1 MILDKEYPAT
11 HSMSTSWFFADLD
24 GNVALFD
31 FNENGPVPT
40 SVHEDCLPYMLYQN
54 LDVTIIEGIP
64 TARLTDEQIDS
75 LLKDCKDDGCYE
87 YLVEIDPNKVSVLV
101 DALENKVLEV
111 VIRLAVHR
119 NLYWIEE
126 YDDVSAGDLIRFENS
141 GCIIKRYSLP
151 DYTSVDKFED
161 GKLVFT
167 NDFSSLPFYFY
178 AQTYWPTEEAI
189 RKVYNPTVMPLKVDQ
204 LNHET
209 RDKISTLP
217 IRFADSEY
225 VQIAAYLPFDERE
238 EFDDSVLDGYCKY
251 PDEQGVIKYYHNGR
265 TAFSKDAINFS
276 DTPTAIIIADLKMRS
291 YDMKESR
298 TFVSMLGVYIPL
310 KDLQTKSQMEEL
322 VKMYRPYVLILWSE
336 AVERLRQWFDVMD
349 RSIVINGETIK
360 YFLNT
365 ETEKYRNQIEQ
376 LIHLPYRGVTIP
388 KVLSEEDAKRL
399 KKEEK

>member
-1 MILDKEYPAT
+1 
-11 HSMSTSWFFADLD
+11 
-24 GNVALFD
+24 
-31 FNENGPVPT
+31 
-40 SVHEDCLPYMLYQN
+40 
-54 LDVTIIEGIP
+54 
-64 TARLTDEQIDS
+64 
-75 LLKDCKDDGCYE
+75 
-87 YLVEIDPNKVSVLV
+87 
-101 DALENKVLEV
+101 
-111 VIRLAVHR
+111 
-119 NLYWIEE
+119 
-126 YDDVSAGDLIRFENS
+126 
-141 GCIIKRYSLP
+141 
-151 DYTSVDKFED
+151 
-161 GKLVFT
+161 
-167 NDFSSLPFYFY
+167 
-178 AQTYWPTEEAI
+178 
-189 RKVYNPTVMPLKVDQ
+189 MPLKIDQ

-238 EFDDSVLDGYCKY
+238 VDDSVLDGYCKY

-310 KDLQTKSQMEEL
+310 KDLQTKSQMEGL

-399 KKEEK
+399 RKEEK